1 MRTATNI
8 RTPTATH
15 FHWIVTFGTN
25 NWFGTVKM
33 HVNIL
38 TTMENRSINVFVH
51 LIRSVTS
58 LVLVM
63 TIWLDIHH
71 SGITLVMCSFIIW
84 FRRRFI
90 HSIAYMPEGKSIVFF
105 FFSFWLLADLYLST
119 STLYERL
126 ILFCAVYEVL
136 PLLPLLSANLL
147 TPIGLRIFYFI
158 SFFFIKYKIYN
169 GIHFYSIWFIHLPS
183 LACPEAR
190 RLLSNDKSDNN
201 KSSEISLTK
210 LAPPPN
216 IT

>member
-90 HSIAYMPEGKSIVFF
+90 HSIAYMPEGESIVFF
-105 FFSFWLLADLYLST
+105 FFSFRLLGDLYLST

-126 ILFCAVYEVL
+126 ILFCVVYEVL
-136 PLLPLLSANLL
+136 PLLPLLSADLL
-147 TPIGLRIFYFI
+147 TPIRLRIFYFI
-158 SFFFIKYKIYN
+158 SFF
-169 GIHFYSIWFIHLPS
+169 
-183 LACPEAR
+183 
-190 RLLSNDKSDNN
+190 LSNTRFIMEFIFTLYDLFIYLPLLVQKHVDCCQMIKATTINLPKSHLQ
-201 KSSEISLTK
+201 S
-210 LAPPPN
+210 
-216 IT
+216 

>member
-1 MRTATNI
+1 
-8 RTPTATH
+8 
-15 FHWIVTFGTN
+15 
-25 NWFGTVKM
+25 
-33 HVNIL
+33 
-38 TTMENRSINVFVH
+38 MENRSINVFVH

-71 SGITLVMCSFIIW
+71 FGITLVMCSFIIW

-90 HSIAYMPEGKSIVFF
+90 HSIAYMPEGESIVFF
-105 FFSFWLLADLYLST
+105 SLLFLAFGRFVSINVNTLWTFNSLLCCLWSSAIASLTVCESFDSDWTADLL
-119 STLYERL
+119 
-126 ILFCAVYEVL
+126 
-136 PLLPLLSANLL
+136 
-147 TPIGLRIFYFI
+147 FYFI
-158 SFFFIKYKIYN
+158 FFIKYKIYN

-216 IT
+216 ITYYVELLNFLSNEMNEMANQNE

>member
-1 MRTATNI
+1 MRTATTI

-15 FHWIVTFGTN
+15 FYWIVTFGAN

-71 SGITLVMCSFIIW
+71 FGITLVMCSFIIW

-90 HSIAYMPEGKSIVFF
+90 HSIAYMPEGESIVL
-105 FFSFWLLADLYLST
+105 FFSFLAFGRSVSINVNTLWTFNSLVLFMKFCLSHCFP
-119 STLYERL
+119 Y
-126 ILFCAVYEVL
+126 C
-136 PLLPLLSANLL
+136 
-147 TPIGLRIFYFI
+147 LRIFWLWLDCRFFYFI
-158 SFFFIKYKIYN
+158 SFFYQIQD
-169 GIHFYSIWFIHLPS
+169 L
-183 LACPEAR
+183 
-190 RLLSNDKSDNN
+190 
-201 KSSEISLTK
+201 
-210 LAPPPN
+210 
-216 IT
+216 